1 MLLDRN
7 SRNLNV
13 TNAINNNI
21 NNEIK
26 DYQFT
31 FDVPTGT
38 EIQKDMKDILK
49 NKEKHQCCLPPYVP
63 PPLLTEIEIEIE
75 RNKTKEDFI
84 KKSLLMSK
92 DELDAANES
101 ADQKTKKLIKYI
113 IDQTPGLFID
123 KKLNPKEQNLR
134 NTTDNVF
141 NLPPQVQQQLNETV
155 FKKTIK
161 QPITQPTP
169 PEIIPNIVSK
179 TKDLFIED
187 DLTDS
192 FKKHEPTTINI
203 DQRNDENQDDLVI
216 ISEDDEAKISKSL
229 VKTDIEIKNKN
240 NLKWKKDKNRKP
252 YKKPIRK

>member
-1 MLLDRN
+1 
-7 SRNLNV
+7 
-13 TNAINNNI
+13 
-21 NNEIK
+21 
-26 DYQFT
+26 
-31 FDVPTGT
+31 
-38 EIQKDMKDILK
+38 
-49 NKEKHQCCLPPYVP
+49 
-63 PPLLTEIEIEIE
+63 
-75 RNKTKEDFI
+75 
-84 KKSLLMSK
+84 MSK

-161 QPITQPTP
+161 QPITQPIP

-187 DLTDS
+187 DQTDS